1 MVVPTASTGVTT
13 GAGRV
18 DNRDGNAG
26 GYLGRGDLAAKKT
39 PLETAQGTARQDQNL
54 ESVD

>member
-39 PLETAQGTARQDQNL
+39 RLETAQGTARQDQNL